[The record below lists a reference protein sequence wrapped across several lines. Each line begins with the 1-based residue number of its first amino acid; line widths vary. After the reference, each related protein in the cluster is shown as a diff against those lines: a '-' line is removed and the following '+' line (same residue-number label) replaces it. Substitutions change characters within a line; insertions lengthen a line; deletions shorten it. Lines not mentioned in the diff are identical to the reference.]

1 MTEKARRFGFLLTDQ
16 SSMICF
22 SSAIEPLRSANRM
35 SGRHL
40 YDWNILTMDGLSVQ
54 TSNGISILPDMAL
67 ADAACLDILFV
78 CGGIGTDKI
87 KDEHLFAEL
96 RRIVQ
101 HGTEIGALSTG
112 AFVLAAAGLLDGYL

>member
-1 MTEKARRFGFLLTDQ
+1 MTEKAKRFGFLLTDQ

-40 YDWNILTMDGLSVQ
+40 YDWNILTVDGLSVQ

-67 ADAACLDILFV
+67 GCRLSGYPV
-78 CGGIGTDKI
+78 CMRWD
-87 KDEHLFAEL
+87 
-96 RRIVQ
+96 R
-101 HGTEIGALSTG
+101 
-112 AFVLAAAGLLDGYL
+112 DGQDQG